1 MFFAY
6 PLVLWLLPLA
16 LLPLVLE
23 RTHSRSYSWV
33 AMLPRDPVSNIVAIL
48 LKLLAVI
55 ALTFIILGLASPQTP
70 EQQVQKT
77 GVGAQIALVLDRSAS
92 MDDPFSGGDQSGR
105 IGETKSA
112 AASRLISEFIEERE
126 NDMIGLIT
134 FSNSAMH
141 VLPLTDNREAVLAA
155 VEATA
160 GAALFQ
166 TNIGSGLT
174 SGAGL
179 FENVPNSGSR
189 AMILLSDGAG
199 RMSADVQ
206 QKVRDW
212 LDRMDI
218 GLYWIVLKQPGGLS
232 IFDESYEPPEDQ
244 ALPAVMQLY
253 EYFQTLK
260 TTFHAYEAD
269 DPGSLEKAI
278 DDINQKEKK
287 PITYMEKIPGKQFA
301 IHCYVVALLMI
312 GLLLGVKYL
321 EVRTW
326 HSA

>member
-1 MFFAY
+1 MSFAN

-16 LLPLVLE
+16 LLPLLLE
-23 RTHSRSYSWV
+23 RTHTRSYSWV
-33 AMLPRDPVSNIVAIL
+33 AMLPSDPLSSVLAIF

-55 ALTFIILGLASPQTP
+55 ALTFIVLGLASPQTP
-70 EQQVQKT
+70 EQQVEKI

-92 MDDPFSGGDQSGR
+92 MDDAFSGAGQGGR
-105 IGETKSA
+105 VGETKSA
-112 AASRLISEFIEERE
+112 AASRLIRDFIKERD
-126 NDMIGLIT
+126 NDLIGLIT

-155 VEATA
+155 VRATA
-160 GAALFQ
+160 GNALFQ

-179 FENVPNSGSR
+179 FEKIPNSGSR
-189 AMILLSDGAG
+189 AIILVSDGAG
-199 RMSADVQ
+199 RVSADVQ

-232 IFDESYEPPEDQ
+232 IFDTEYKPPEDQ
-244 ALPAVMQLY
+244 ALPPVIELY
-253 EYFQTLK
+253 EFFKTLK
-260 TTFHAYEAD
+260 TSFNAYEAD
-269 DPGSLEKAI
+269 DPSSLAKAI

-287 PITYMEKIPGKQFA
+287 PITYLEKIPGKNYTQ
-301 IHCYVVALLMI
+301 HCFIIAALMI
-312 GLLLGVKYL
+312 ALLLGVKYL

-326 HSA
+326 H